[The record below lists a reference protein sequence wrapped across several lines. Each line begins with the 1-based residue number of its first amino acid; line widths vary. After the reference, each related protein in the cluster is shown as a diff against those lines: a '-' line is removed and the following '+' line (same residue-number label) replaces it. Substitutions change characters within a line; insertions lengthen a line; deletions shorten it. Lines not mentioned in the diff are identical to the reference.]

1 MPCRVLQGPCC
12 FPELKC
18 PQIAVLV
25 RTNGSSG
32 ARLEQSGPCGTAWS
46 GPSWPRFAGGPPG
59 TGSPA
64 GGRRSFVTHRRPR
77 PAVRHRTDRVTL

>member
-1 MPCRVLQGPCC
+1 MTAMPCRVLQGPCC

-46 GPSWPRFAGGPPG
+46 GPS
-59 TGSPA
+59 
-64 GGRRSFVTHRRPR
+64 
-77 PAVRHRTDRVTL
+77 